1 MRSPLL
7 PPGAPRPRT
16 GRSAAPAW
24 GGARGRAGTPRS
36 ARGGGLE
43 PSCSPLV
50 GSAGEG
56 VAVTDLRFATHTV
69 RAQFPRS
76 GEQRRSIRGCGPPR
90 SAANGHNPAMAT
102 TEDRRDLHGDD
113 WRRKLYESAP
123 ERQGEL
129 FSTISGLE
137 NEPLYTPER
146 VGIDYDRDLG
156 YPGAYPFTRGVYP
169 SMYRGRLWTMRQFAG
184 FGTAEET
191 NERFRY
197 LLDHGQTGLS
207 TAFDMPTLMGYDS
220 DHMRSLGEV
229 GREGVAIDS
238 LADTETLFEGIPLGE
253 VSTSMTINGPAAMLL
268 AFYICVAEQQGV
280 PRAELRGTIQTDI
293 LKEYIA
299 QKEWIFPPE
308 PSMRLVTDMVEF
320 CARELP
326 RWHPISISGYHIRE
340 AGSNAIQELA
350 FTLAN
355 GFAYVDAAIERGLD
369 VDDFA
374 PRLSFFFNAHL
385 DFFEEIAKYRA
396 ARRIWAREL
405 RERYGAKNPRSWLM
419 RFHTQTAG
427 VSLTAQQPEVNIV
440 RTALEA
446 LAAVLGGTQS
456 LHTNSFD
463 EALALP
469 TENAVR
475 LALRTQQV
483 IAHETGVVNT
493 IDPLGG
499 SYHVEALTNRLE
511 AEAYELFRRIAEL
524 GGMVAAIEQ
533 NMPQREIADAAYRY
547 QQEVEAEE
555 RVVVGVNRY
564 ATDAEEEIELLRI
577 DPALEQKQGERVQ
590 ALRGRRDS
598 AAVEASLVRLKEAA
612 AHEDQNLMPLLVEAS

>member
-1 MRSPLL
+1 
-7 PPGAPRPRT
+7 
-16 GRSAAPAW
+16 
-24 GGARGRAGTPRS
+24 
-36 ARGGGLE
+36 
-43 PSCSPLV
+43 
-50 GSAGEG
+50 
-56 VAVTDLRFATHTV
+56 
-69 RAQFPRS
+69 
-76 GEQRRSIRGCGPPR
+76 
-90 SAANGHNPAMAT
+90 MAT
-102 TEDRRDLHGDD
+102 TDPHVGSGTED
-113 WRRKLYESAP
+113 WRKELFDAAP
-123 ERQGEL
+123 EREGEL

-137 NEPLYTPER
+137 NEPLYTPDSTQ
-146 VGIDYDRDLG
+146 VDYDRDLG
-156 YPGAYPFTRGVYP
+156 YPGVYPFTRGVYP

-197 LLDHGQTGLS
+197 LLQHGQTGLS

-220 DHMRSLGEV
+220 DHPRSLGEV
-229 GREGVAIDS
+229 GREGVAVDS
-238 LADTETLFEGIPLGE
+238 LADMETLFSGIPLGE

-268 AFYICVAEQQGV
+268 GFYVCVAEQQGV

-340 AGSNAIQELA
+340 AGSNAAQELA

-355 GFAYVDAAIERGLD
+355 GFAYVDAGIERGLD
-369 VDDFA
+369 VDEFA
-374 PRLSFFFNAHL
+374 PRLSFFFNAHI

-405 RERYGAKNPRSWLM
+405 RERYGARNPRSWLM

-483 IAHETGVVNT
+483 IAHETGAVNT

-499 SYHVEALTNRLE
+499 SYYLEDLTNRLE
-511 AEAYELFRRIAEL
+511 AEAYDYFDRIEKL
-524 GGMVAAIEQ
+524 GGVVESVKQ
-533 NMPQREIADAAYRY
+533 NFQQREIAEASFRY
-547 QQEVEAEE
+547 QAEIEAKQ
-555 RVVVGVNRY
+555 RIVVGVNRY
-564 ATDAEEEIELLRI
+564 QLEDEPEIEILRI
-577 DPALEQKQGERVQ
+577 DPALEDKQIERVK
-590 ALRGRRDS
+590 ALRARRDS
-598 AAVEASLVRLKEAA
+598 AAVERALARLKEASLR
-612 AHEDQNLMPLLVEAS
+612 EENLMPLIVEASRAYVTMGEMCDALRETWGTWRETPVF